1 MIYIGMFIGFII
13 GAICIAIF
21 AANKKVTDDECRLCS
36 KSYHE
41 YIDDLEKKVHGMRSS
56 NGKLGKEIQ
65 HLAFM
70 KDGFKAR

>member
-1 MIYIGMFIGFII
+1 MFWIGTFVGFLI
-13 GAICIAIF
+13 GAIFVAMF

-41 YIDDLEKKVHGMRSS
+41 YIDDLEKKIHGMRSS

-65 HLAFM
+65 HMAFM
-70 KDGFKAR
+70 KDGYKAR